1 MNTVEIFVV
10 FCNQLQQSQ
19 PMKKNIITLLLLGV
33 SHFGFSQA
41 YEFKSVI
48 DIEAGPVVSQGKTGT
63 CWSFSTTSFI
73 EAEIIRLTGKK
84 IDISEMYNVRNTYP
98 KKAQNYILRQGKAQ
112 FGEGGLNHDVINSI
126 RDFGM
131 VPQNVY
137 SGLLPN
143 ETVYN
148 HVEMVA
154 LLESMLK
161 VYVEN
166 PAKKLSPHWK
176 EAVSSILDIYMGK
189 KVGEFTFEGKK
200 YTPQSFLAMTKINP
214 DAYVTISSFVNQP
227 YYKPFLLN
235 IPDNFSNG
243 LFYNLPL
250 DEYIQNIDNALENGY
265 TVALDAD
272 VSESTFSGKNGIA
285 VIPAHDEDA
294 ATILTEIKPEMVIS
308 PDYRLEQFENLS
320 TTDDHLMH
328 IVGKVK
334 DQKGSIYYKV
344 KNSWGTN
351 GTHNGFIYMSVSY
364 MKLKSIS
371 VLMHKD
377 GLTKKSQKDLNL

>member
-1 MNTVEIFVV
+1 
-10 FCNQLQQSQ
+10 
-19 PMKKNIITLLLLGV
+19 MKKNIITLLLLGV

>member
-48 DIEAGPVVSQGKTGT
+48 DIEARPVVSQGKTGT

-176 EAVSSILDIYMGK
+176 EAVSAILDIYMGK
-189 KVGEFTFEGKK
+189 NVSEFTYEGKK
-200 YTPQSFLAMTKINP
+200 YTPQGFLAMTKINP
-214 DAYVTISSFVNQP
+214 DAYVTISSFSNEP

-250 DEYIQNIDNALENGY
+250 DEYLQNIDNALENGY
-265 TVALDAD
+265 TIALDCD
-272 VSESTFSGKNGIA
+272 VSENTFSGKNGIA
-285 VIPAHDEDA
+285 VIPANAEDA
-294 ATILTEIKPEMVIS
+294 TTILTEIKPEMVIS
-308 PDYRLEQFENLS
+308 PEYRLEQFENLS

-334 DQKGSIYYKV
+334 DQKGTIYYKV

-351 GTHNGFIYMSVSY
+351 GTNNGFIYMSVSY